1 MPRTLRRTLLAIL
14 WLLVAAVIA
23 IGGAGLVAA
32 TTNPPGTAS
41 RAELTAAGDAAARPG
56 LVHATSEIGGLSD
69 DVQRLG
75 DLGRAGLVALVG
87 SDFTTLD
94 SIVADGQT
102 LAGQVE
108 ERSNAVRAELAQL
121 PGAGPD
127 EELSWSPETTRQR
140 DVALGA
146 LDATQGLQ
154 GAWIKLAA
162 GATTASKLT
171 SLLTDHDTIAGQ
183 AAASGRAGKYA
194 AALKTLDQAAA
205 KLDQAKALRNILS
218 NTIDVS
224 TLSQWIDRN
233 SEYDTALS
241 NLYRA
246 TIAAKGRITND
257 LKNAAIEER
266 RAHSF
271 LPANTSGLVIILA
284 EIARGGLN
292 QAVIGIEQAHD
303 QLQAAVDDLAGSGPT
318 GGAVGASPTAFPS
331 ASP

>member
-1 MPRTLRRTLLAIL
+1 MPRTLRRALLDDPL
-14 WLLVAAVIA
+14 AARRR
-23 IGGAGLVAA
+23 GHRGRRRGARGRDDES
-32 TTNPPGTAS
+32 PGTAS

-56 LVHATSEIGGLSD
+56 LDHVTAEIGGLTD

-87 SDFTTLD
+87 SDFATLD
-94 SIVADGQT
+94 NLVAEGQT

-108 ERSNAVRAELAQL
+108 ARSLAVRTELAQL
-121 PGAGPD
+121 PGAGAN
-127 EELSWSPETTRQR
+127 EELSWSPETRRQR
-140 DVALGA
+140 DVALDA
-146 LDATQGLQ
+146 LSATEGLQ

-162 GATTASKLT
+162 GATTANKLT
-171 SLLTDHDTIAGQ
+171 TLLTDHDTIAGE
-183 AAASGRAGKYA
+183 AAASGRAAKYA
-194 AALKTLDQAAA
+194 AALKTLEQAAA

-233 SEYDTALS
+233 SEYDAALS
-241 NLYRA
+241 NLYQA
-246 TIAAKGRITND
+246 TIAAKGGLTND

-303 QLQAAVDDLAGSGPT
+303 QLQAAVDDLAGSGAA
-318 GGAVGASPTAFPS
+318 GGAPGPSPS